1 MVREQEDPQEADKV
15 ELHPT
20 SIVDSLP
27 VAPALVKVSFE
38 LADSFLR
45 DAGDGSE
52 PASAVRADVV
62 EEWPEGRVAEP
73 ARTVVGGR
81 VDGDELLDRGED
93 IEQAGD
99 GGRGC
104 WRGREGRVEDRL
116 REGGD
121 EGDDVGVRVGRLE
134 RCQVRGRDNGFCGCA
149 EGHEAAGELSAVEGV
164 VGGQEEVEVRGGKRP
179 VIQAKGGLL
188 PPASAS
194 QTLRERSWSVH

>member
-1 MVREQEDPQEADKV
+1 MRRGIGCQYSSSRGKVRKQDHPQEADKV

-27 VAPALVKVSFE
+27 VAPALVKVSLE

-81 VDGDELLDRGED
+81 VDGDELLD
-93 IEQAGD
+93 
-99 GGRGC
+99 
-104 WRGREGRVEDRL
+104 
-116 REGGD
+116 
-121 EGDDVGVRVGRLE
+121 
-134 RCQVRGRDNGFCGCA
+134 
-149 EGHEAAGELSAVEGV
+149 
-164 VGGQEEVEVRGGKRP
+164 
-179 VIQAKGGLL
+179 
-188 PPASAS
+188 
-194 QTLRERSWSVH
+194 